1 MHGVQTA
8 MAVVVGWARPR
19 FTLMSD
25 APKATP
31 PAGGSASV
39 LGRLPIYYGWVVVM
53 VAFTTMAIGVTIRTS
68 FSLLYPPI
76 LAEFGWDRGV
86 TAGIFSVGFLASML
100 MTPFF
105 GAWINRWGPGS
116 LFAAGAVLVSAG
128 LILTTYADSPFLLF
142 LALGVVGGAVSLAYV
157 GHSYLLPFWFVR
169 RRGLVIGLA
178 FSGVGVGAI
187 LILPWMQSIID
198 ADGWREACWT
208 MALLCICVVLPLNLL
223 LQRRRPEDLGLEPD
237 GDGRPGRERT
247 PVDNVA
253 DPAWA
258 NRDWSLRSAAATG
271 RFWWL
276 VMGYF
281 FTMHAWYTVLVHQT
295 KYLGEIGFSDQTAAY
310 ALGMVGLMG
319 VGGQIGLG
327 AFSDRVGREVAW
339 TIALLGFA
347 VCYGLLLLMKGAPSP
362 TLLWTMVVVQGA
374 LGYGM
379 GAIYPTLVAELFHGP
394 RFSQIYG
401 ACAAFSGA
409 GSAFGPWISGA
420 LYDRTGSYDLSW
432 IMALAACFLSILG
445 VWMAA
450 PRKVRLVAGQAVRR
464 AARRQ

>member
-1 MHGVQTA
+1 
-8 MAVVVGWARPR
+8 
-19 FTLMSD
+19 MSD
-25 APKATP
+25 AAGPADPASRP
-31 PAGGSASV
+31 PSL
-39 LGRLPIYYGWVVVM
+39 LGRFPIYYGWVVVM

-76 LAEFGWDRGV
+76 LAEFGWDRGI

-116 LFAAGAVLVSAG
+116 LFGTGAVLVSAG
-128 LILTTYADSPFLLF
+128 LILTTYADTQFLLF
-142 LALGVVGGAVSLAYV
+142 LALGVGVVGGAVSLAYV

-169 RRGLVIGLA
+169 KRGLAIGLA
-178 FSGVGVGAI
+178 FSGVGAGAI

-198 ADGWREACWT
+198 ADGWREACWA

-223 LQRRRPEDLGLEPD
+223 LQRRRPEDLGLQPD
-237 GDGRPGRERT
+237 GDGRAGRATRT
-247 PVDNVA
+247 PVDNVV

-258 NRDWSLRSAAATG
+258 NRNWSVKSAAGTA

-276 VMGYF
+276 IIGYF
-281 FTMHAWYTVLVHQT
+281 FAMHAWYTVLVHQT
-295 KYLGEIGFSDQTAAY
+295 KYLGEIGFSDQVAAY

-327 AFSDRVGREVAW
+327 ALSDRIGREAAW
-339 TIALLGFA
+339 TIALMGFA
-347 VCYGLLLLMKGAPSP
+347 VCYVLLLVMKGAPSP
-362 TLLWTMVVVQGA
+362 ALLWAMVAVQG
-374 LGYGM
+374 LFGYGM
-379 GAIYPTLVAELFHGP
+379 GAVYPSLVAELFHGP

-409 GSAFGPWISGA
+409 GSAFGPWISGE
-420 LYDRTGSYDLSW
+420 LYDWTGSYDLSW
-432 IMALAACFLSILG
+432 IVALAACFISVIAMWL
-445 VWMAA
+445 AA
-450 PRKVRLVAGQAVRR
+450 PRKVRLVAGQAAKR
-464 AARRQ
+464 AAKRAMPPAAS